1 MIALKFDAD
10 CARDVLIAAEERLN
24 DIGDEWRIRITETV
38 DGLST
43 YPGNVARYHVIQCF
57 KNGLIEC
64 SETFIDG
71 SFYVNSL
78 THRGHLA
85 LEAIR
90 KPSILKAWNKAKELG
105 LLDSIPALV
114 SWLLGLTCS

>member
-1 MIALKFDAD
+1 MKFDPD

-24 DIGDEWRIRITETV
+24 DIGDEWLIRGTETV
-38 DGLST
+38 DGLSA
-43 YPGNVARYHVIQCF
+43 YPGNVARYHVIQCS

-64 SETFIDG
+64 GDTFIDG
-71 SFYVNSL
+71 SFCVTSL
-78 THRGHLA
+78 TPKGHLA

-90 KPSILKAWNKAKELG
+90 KPTILKAWNKAKELG
-105 LLDSIPALV
+105 LLDSIPSLV